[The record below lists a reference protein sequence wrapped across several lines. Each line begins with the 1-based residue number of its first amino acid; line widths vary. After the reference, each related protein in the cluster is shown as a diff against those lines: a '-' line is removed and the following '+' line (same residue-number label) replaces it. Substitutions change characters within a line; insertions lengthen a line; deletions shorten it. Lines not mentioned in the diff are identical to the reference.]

1 MSALFCHNVSNVPG
15 NLITGNV
22 LKGLRVFKVILN
34 FMEIQMN
41 TVLEGIKEAMILGV
55 IISSPLV
62 LFFSYIVFTFK

>member
-1 MSALFCHNVSNVPG
+1 MLMRND
-15 NLITGNV
+15 NLI
-22 LKGLRVFKVILN
+22 
-34 FMEIQMN
+34 MEIQMN